1 VPPAVLSGAKI
12 ASGAVVFGPNL
23 GPKPGGR
30 AIMPGQHIWRIRVRR
45 VGEADFQIADI
56 QLHRRRA
63 PVSGEVIDA
72 MLNRDDM
79 AKRKNIRARII
90 NFHEFGSGGTTAYEI
105 YAVEE
110 DDGDPNP
117 DIRHE

>member
-1 VPPAVLSGAKI
+1 
-12 ASGAVVFGPNL
+12 
-23 GPKPGGR
+23 
-30 AIMPGQHIWRIRVRR
+30 MPGQHIWRVRVRR

-63 PVSGEVIDA
+63 PVSGEMIDA

-79 AKRKNIRARII
+79 AKGKSIRARIT
-90 NFHEFGSGGTTAYEI
+90 NFHEFGGTTAYEI

-110 DDGDPNP
+110 DDGKPT
-117 DIRHE
+117 